1 VPNILALRLRVCARK
16 YQAAP
21 PPPSSSVAP
30 EASKMPGQGLPGF
43 AGGFVAAM
51 PALPAAL
58 VAVGEAVAVVLAVG
72 EAVDLTG
79 VAVGGADPT
88 VPPPPWLA
96 TTWNFRGPTEPVCP
110 KIFTLTD
117 LTAA

>member
-16 YQAAP
+16 YQAAL

-43 AGGFVAAM
+43 AGGCVAAM
-51 PALPAAL
+51 PALPAVP

-88 VPPPPWLA
+88 VPPPPGIAGLV
-96 TTWNFRGPTEPVCP
+96 NEKVEVDQR
-110 KIFTLTD
+110 
-117 LTAA
+117 